1 MLTKL
6 GRPTYK
12 SISSKSKFDWDFLNY
27 NNTNRVKMKMKLF
40 VAVCISVLCV
50 LHSTAV
56 EEKADPIKPIDL
68 VFCVDLSGSSNG
80 ILDDIRER
88 YWEVVNQAN
97 AYKPSPR
104 LRVAV
109 VGFSR
114 PSFGAKNGYVKI
126 IKGLTSDFDV
136 LSHEL
141 FKLQPYIEKGDQM
154 VGMAL
159 RTCIRS
165 LQWSDDPEAL
175 KTIFLIGNGRVDLGS
190 YSYTDACELA
200 VKEDI
205 VINTL
210 YCRSAREIPSEKSGW
225 RNVARLTG
233 GTSHEIFIHKRPPI
247 LVTTYDSTELYNLSS
262 LLAATYVG
270 YGKGGSERVKI
281 MAMVDEKT
289 REANLMSFESRM
301 FHKISDGYQF
311 QNSAWDVID
320 YYRSNDNI
328 PDNATASIEADAA
341 VGFNGA
347 MNDYISK
354 MREHRKTILSRLR
367 IHMPLDRQ
375 AQINRMLD
383 ERGLRRSD
391 NFERVVINSLDQMA
405 ASRGFNTNF
414 NGRFEFSR

>member
-1 MLTKL
+1 
-6 GRPTYK
+6 
-12 SISSKSKFDWDFLNY
+12 
-27 NNTNRVKMKMKLF
+27 MKLKYF
-40 VAVCISVLCV
+40 LPSFLCV
-50 LHSTAV
+50 LFVLQSTAV
-56 EEKADPIKPIDL
+56 EEKIEPVKPIDL

-104 LRVAV
+104 LRIAV
-109 VGFSR
+109 IGFSR
-114 PSFGAKNGYVKI
+114 PSFGSKNGYVKI

-159 RTCIRS
+159 RTCIRN
-165 LQWSDDPEAL
+165 LQWSEDPDAL
-175 KTIFLIGNGRVDLGS
+175 KAIFLIGNGRVDLGP
-190 YSYTDACELA
+190 YCYTDACELA
-200 VKEDI
+200 VKEGI

-210 YCRSAREIPSEKSGW
+210 YCRSAREIPSEKTGW

-233 GTSHEIFIHKRPPI
+233 GTSHEIFIHKRPPM
-247 LVTTYDSTELYNLSS
+247 LVTTYDSSELYNLSAA
-262 LLAATYVG
+262 LAATYVG
-270 YGKGGSERVKI
+270 YGKGGGDRVKL
-281 MAMVDEKT
+281 MAMVDEKAKD
-289 REANLMSFESRM
+289 ANLMTFESRM

-328 PDNATASIEADAA
+328 PDNATASIQLDATS
-341 VGFNGA
+341 GFNGA
-347 MNDYISK
+347 MNDYIGK
-354 MREHRKTILSRLR
+354 MRESRKSILSRLR
-367 IHMPLDRQ
+367 MHMPLDRQ
-375 AQINRMLD
+375 SQINRMLD
-383 ERGLRRSD
+383 ERGLRKSE

-405 ASRGFNTNF
+405 ASRGFTTNF
-414 NGRFEFSR
+414 SGRYEFSR